1 MTEYS
6 GMNLFKDLL
15 TMFVNMLRSM
25 PVDFFGV
32 QTSLFGLTASV
43 MIITPIIAT
52 FIFSGKEK

>member
-1 MTEYS
+1 MNEYS

-15 TMFVNMLRSM
+15 TMFINMLRAM

-32 QTSLFGLTASV
+32 ETSMWGLTASV

-52 FIFSGKEK
+52 FIFTGKEE